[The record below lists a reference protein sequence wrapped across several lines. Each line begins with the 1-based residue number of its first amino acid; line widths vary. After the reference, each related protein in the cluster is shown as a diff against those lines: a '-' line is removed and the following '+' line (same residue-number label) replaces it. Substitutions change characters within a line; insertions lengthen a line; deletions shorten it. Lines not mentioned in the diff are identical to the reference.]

1 MALSTFTLLCNH
13 CPHPSLEDAGLLGP
27 SPLALEAASEVCIN
41 VLLTI
46 RVLRGDGLISHTE
59 YLPEPGVELWCVLRN
74 TRIGLPS
81 SPSLTVVFGF
91 FFPPFSST
99 LCCCPGVILL
109 LLDKLRK
116 MKWEQMWRLTA
127 ERELMGMLSTSLADQ
142 VSGPLRRH
150 GDSQAAWCSVCD
162 LQVAGSALFFQLSW
176 DCSPG

>member
-81 SPSLTVVFGF
+81 SPSLTVIFFF
-91 FFPPFSST
+91 FFPLLFHS
-99 LCCCPGVILL
+99 ILL
-109 LLDKLRK
+109 SRGNP
-116 MKWEQMWRLTA
+116 TA
-127 ERELMGMLSTSLADQ
+127 
-142 VSGPLRRH
+142 SG
-150 GDSQAAWCSVCD
+150 QAAEDEVGAD
-162 LQVAGSALFFQLSW
+162 VEADGRAGADGHAVHILS
-176 DCSPG
+176 